1 MLRNILSRGR
11 APQPTSPAPPVSRP
25 ADRPPRRDRARHAIA
40 ASALAIVVAGL
51 GLAVPAS
58 GAAGAAPVGTA
69 SAGVERAKVALAALS
84 PDVAPAAAVAPALE
98 AAPAAVSRLGT
109 AGNKIVNASGTP
121 VQLRGVSVLA
131 PRHNAECPE
140 CNPRP
145 ISDVIDMTVSDGWQS
160 DVVRLPVTVWGSLSV
175 EDNVAQYVDP
185 YVQQAVDLG
194 IYVIVDL
201 HYVSDYGSTGVP
213 QSTVS
218 EFWDYVAPLYA
229 DVPNVIYEVFNEP
242 VAPASWPT
250 WKAYIQPVVDDIRAV
265 APDTLL
271 LMGGPQWSTYVNQ
284 AAADPI
290 AGNDIAYVYH
300 LYPNQGDATA
310 ANLDAK
316 FGNAAQQ
323 IPVILTEFGWNPPG
337 EFSDP
342 VVTQG
347 TTSGWGIPLRQY
359 LDARPHIS
367 WTAWIFDNYWKP
379 QMFDH
384 DWNLLGGEHQGA
396 MIKAWL
402 ADQPYAS
409 PCASHAAVGATAV
422 ASSSGSASSGA
433 AKAVDGD
440 CTNAGRWLSAAGD
453 TTPTLTITL
462 DAPTVVD
469 QVDVYSGFVGG
480 GSVNVLRD
488 FTVEVHTPAGWQQAA
503 TFQDNT
509 LGLVSAPGPAAAVD
523 QVRLVITDPSN
534 YDPDVARVFEVAVRA
549 A

>member
-1 MLRNILSRGR
+1 MLRKILFRGR
-11 APQPTSPAPPVSRP
+11 APLSTTAVPAVSRP
-25 ADRPPRRDRARHAIA
+25 PARPPRRHAIA
-40 ASALAIVVAGL
+40 ASALALVVAGL
-51 GLAVPAS
+51 GLAVPA
-58 GAAGAAPVGTA
+58 AGAADVGQ
-69 SAGVERAKVALAALS
+69 
-84 PDVAPAAAVAPALE
+84 AAVSPGAVDSGAVGQAAVGRGAEAVPADE

-109 AGNKIVNASGTP
+109 SGNKIVNAAGSP

-194 IYVIVDL
+194 IYIIVDL

-213 QSTVS
+213 QSTVA

-242 VAPASWPT
+242 VAPASWAT
-250 WKAYIQPVVDDIRAV
+250 WKSYIQPVVNDIRAV
-265 APDTLL
+265 APETLL

-367 WTAWIFDNYWKP
+367 WTAWLFDNYWKP

-384 DWNLLGGEHQGA
+384 DWNLLGGEHQGE

-402 ADQPYAS
+402 AEQPYAS
-409 PCASHAAVGATAV
+409 PCADHAAIGATAV
-422 ASSSGSASSGA
+422 ASSAYSATSGA

-440 CTNAGRWLSAAGD
+440 CTNAGRWLSAVGD
-453 TTPTLTITL
+453 TAPTLTITL
-462 DAPTVVD
+462 DAPTVID

-480 GSVNVLRD
+480 GTVNVLRD
-488 FTVEVHTPAGWQQAA
+488 FTVQVHTSAGWQQAGS
-503 TFQDNT
+503 FQDNT

-534 YDPDVARVFEVAVRA
+534 YTPDVARVFEVAVRA
-549 A
+549 S

>member
-1 MLRNILSRGR
+1 VLRKTSATPSRH
-11 APQPTSPAPPVSRP
+11 
-25 ADRPPRRDRARHAIA
+25 RHAIVGV
-40 ASALAIVVAGL
+40 ALALLVAAL
-51 GLAVPAS
+51 GLVVPAAAS
-58 GAAGAAPVGTA
+58 GADA
-69 SAGVERAKVALAALS
+69 S
-84 PDVAPAAAVAPALE
+84 E

-109 AGNKIVNASGTP
+109 SGNRIVDAAGDP

-140 CNPRP
+140 CDPRP
-145 ISDVIDMTVSDGWQS
+145 IADVIDMTVSDGWQS
-160 DVVRLPVTVWGSLSV
+160 DVVRLPVTIWGSLSV
-175 EDNVAQYVDP
+175 EENVERYVDP

-194 IYVIVDL
+194 IYIIVDL
-201 HYVSDYGSTGVP
+201 HHVADYGSTGVP
-213 QSTVS
+213 RSAVS

-242 VAPASWPT
+242 IAPASWSS

-265 APDTLL
+265 APETLL
-271 LMGGPQWSTYVNQ
+271 LVGSPQWSTFVNQ

-310 ANLDAK
+310 ANLDAR
-316 FGNAAQQ
+316 FGDAAEQV
-323 IPVILTEFGWNPPG
+323 PVFLTEFGWNPPG

-342 VVTQG
+342 TVTVG
-347 TTSGWGIPLRQY
+347 TTSGWGIPLREY

-409 PCASHAAVGATAV
+409 PCADHAAVGATAV
-422 ASSSGSASSGA
+422 ASSASGSATGA
-433 AKAVDGD
+433 DKAVDGD
-440 CTNAGRWLSAAGD
+440 CTNDGRWLSAEGD

-469 QVDVYSGFVGG
+469 QVDVYSGYVGG

-488 FTVEVHTPAGWQQAA
+488 FTVEVHTADGWQQAA
-503 TFQDNT
+503 SFQDNT
-509 LGLVSAPGPAAAVD
+509 SGLVSAPGPAAAVD
-523 QVRLVITDPSN
+523 QVRLVVTDPSD
-534 YDPDVARVFEVAVRA
+534 YTPDVARVFEVAVRTP
-549 A
+549 

>member
-1 MLRNILSRGR
+1 MLRNILLRGR
-11 APQPTSPAPPVSRP
+11 APQPTTPAPPVSRP
-25 ADRPPRRDRARHAIA
+25 AARPPRREPARHAVA
-40 ASALAIVVAGL
+40 ASALALVMAGL
-51 GLAVPAS
+51 GLAVPATAS
-58 GAAGAAPVGTA
+58 GAPDAAP
-69 SAGVERAKVALAALS
+69 
-84 PDVAPAAAVAPALE
+84 D

-109 AGNKIVNASGTP
+109 SGNQIVDAAGTP

-140 CNPRP
+140 CHPRP

-175 EDNVAQYVDP
+175 QENVERYVDP

-194 IYVIVDL
+194 IYIIVDL
-201 HYVSDYGSTGVP
+201 HHVSDYGSTGVP
-213 QSTVS
+213 RSAVS

-242 VAPASWPT
+242 VAPASWST
-250 WKAYIQPVVDDIRAV
+250 WKSYIQPVVDDIRAV
-265 APDTLL
+265 APQTLL
-271 LMGGPQWSTYVNQ
+271 LVGSPQWSTYVNQ
-284 AAADPI
+284 AAADPV

-310 ANLDAK
+310 ANLDAR
-316 FGNAAQQ
+316 FGNAARQ

-342 VVTQG
+342 TVTVG

-422 ASSSGSASSGA
+422 ASSAGGTSGA

-440 CTNAGRWLSAAGD
+440 CTNAGRWLSAEGD

-469 QVDVYSGFVGG
+469 QVDVYSGYVGG
-480 GSVNVLRD
+480 GAVNVLRD
-488 FTVEVHTPAGWQQAA
+488 FAVEVHTAAGWQQAA
-503 TFQDNT
+503 SFQDNT
-509 LGLVSAPGPAAAVD
+509 RGLVSAPGPAAAVD
-523 QVRLVITDPSN
+523 QVRLVVTDPSD
-534 YDPDVARVFEVAVRA
+534 YTPDVARVFEVAVRTP
-549 A
+549 

>member
-1 MLRNILSRGR
+1 MLLFLTELDHSFNEERRTIVLRNILFGGR

-25 ADRPPRRDRARHAIA
+25 AARPPRRHLVA
-40 ASALAIVVAGL
+40 ASALALVVAGL

-58 GAAGAAPVGTA
+58 GAAGVAP
-69 SAGVERAKVALAALS
+69 AALS
-84 PDVAPAAAVAPALE
+84 PDAAQAAD

-109 AGNKIVNASGTP
+109 SGNKIVNAAGTP

-131 PRHNAECPE
+131 PRHNTECPE
-140 CNPRP
+140 CHPRP

-194 IYVIVDL
+194 IYIIVDL

-213 QSTVS
+213 QSTVA

-242 VAPASWPT
+242 VAPASWAT

-342 VVTQG
+342 TVTQG

-409 PCASHAAVGATAV
+409 PCADHAAVGATAV
-422 ASSSGSASSGA
+422 ASSSNSATTGA

-469 QVDVYSGFVGG
+469 QVDVYSGFIGG

-488 FTVEVHTPAGWQQAA
+488 FTVEVHTSAGWQQAGA
-503 TFQDNT
+503 FDDNT
-509 LGLVSAPGPAAAVD
+509 LGLVSVPGPAAAVD

-534 YDPDVARVFEVAVRA
+534 YTPDVARVFEVAVRA
-549 A
+549 G